1 MNTNMNSGML
11 IGGFK
16 AIGKS
21 TLARKYS
28 NVVDVESSN
37 FEYVIDENMRNIP
50 VEQRKGLKSR
60 IKNPE
65 FPLNY
70 CEELIDNFK
79 RNKIALFA
87 CKREVVDLLRQM
99 GVSYCIGYPEE
110 DMLDEIIARCQK
122 RGNNERFI
130 SRIRDVYYAD
140 FPTDSERVI
149 WLKKGEYLEDILLKE
164 GILDIDRRIEEDER

>member
-1 MNTNMNSGML
+1 MGTNTNSGIL

-16 AIGKS
+16 AIGKT

-37 FEYVIDENMRNIP
+37 FEYLIDGNMRNIP

-70 CEELIDNFK
+70 YNELIANLK
-79 RNKIALFA
+79 RNKVVLFA
-87 CKREVVDLLRQM
+87 CKRDVVDLLEQN
-99 GVSYCIGYPEE
+99 GVSYYIVYPEE

-122 RGNNERFI
+122 RGNNENFV
-130 SRIRDVYYAD
+130 SRVREVYYAD
-140 FPTDSERVI
+140 FPTDGERVI
-149 WLKKGEYLEDILLKE
+149 WLKKGQYVEDILLQE
-164 GILDIDRRIEEDER
+164 GILDVSKIEEDER

>member
-28 NVVDVESSN
+28 NVVDIESSN

-70 CEELIDNFK
+70 CEE
-79 RNKIALFA
+79 
-87 CKREVVDLLRQM
+87 VVDLLRQM
-99 GVSYCIGYPEE
+99 GVSYCIVYPEE

>member
-1 MNTNMNSGML
+1 MGANTNSGIL
-11 IGGFK
+11 IGGYK

-37 FEYVIDENMRNIP
+37 FEYFVDENMRNIP

-60 IKNPE
+60 KKNPE

-70 CEELIDNFK
+70 YNELIANLK
-79 RNKIALFA
+79 RNKVVLFA
-87 CKREVVDLLRQM
+87 CKREVVDLLRQK
-99 GVSYCIGYPEE
+99 GVDYCIVYPEE

-122 RGNNERFI
+122 RGNNENFV
-130 SRIRDVYYAD
+130 SRVREVYYAD
-140 FPTDSERVI
+140 FPTDGERVI
-149 WLKKGEYLEDILLKE
+149 WLKKGQYLEDILLQE
-164 GILDIDRRIEEDER
+164 GILDVSKIEEGER

>member
-28 NVVDVESSN
+28 NVVDIESSN

-70 CEELIDNFK
+70 CE
-79 RNKIALFA
+79 
-87 CKREVVDLLRQM
+87 
-99 GVSYCIGYPEE
+99 
-110 DMLDEIIARCQK
+110 
-122 RGNNERFI
+122 
-130 SRIRDVYYAD
+130 
-140 FPTDSERVI
+140 RVI